1 MGTCQAV
8 ADLLDETIDA
18 LAVMDL
24 DRLQVLEERS
34 AALCGVKI
42 NYDKNIHPIL
52 MKKRVL
58 ELVLQS
64 SAESLNAMDRLR
76 DRNVRS
82 QWAR

>member
-1 MGTCQAV
+1 MGTCRTV

-18 LAVMDL
+18 LATLDL

-34 AALCGVKI
+34 AALSEAKI
-42 NYDKNIHPIL
+42 IYEKNTHSIL
-52 MKKRVL
+52 TKKRVL

-64 SAESLNAMDRLR
+64 SEESLSALARLR

-82 QWAR
+82 QWVR

>member
-1 MGTCQAV
+1 MGICQTV

-18 LAVMDL
+18 LAALDL
-24 DRLQVLEERS
+24 YRLQVLEERS
-34 AALCGVKI
+34 VALSEAKI
-42 NYDKNIHPIL
+42 IHEKNIPSIL

-64 SAESLNAMDRLR
+64 SEESLNALDRLR

-82 QWAR
+82 PWAR